1 MIDIEKMLETKIEE
15 RGRTMY
21 SSIQR
26 LNSLLH

>member
-1 MIDIEKMLETKIEE
+1 LTQDYRILRNVLPFFIAST
-15 RGRTMY
+15 